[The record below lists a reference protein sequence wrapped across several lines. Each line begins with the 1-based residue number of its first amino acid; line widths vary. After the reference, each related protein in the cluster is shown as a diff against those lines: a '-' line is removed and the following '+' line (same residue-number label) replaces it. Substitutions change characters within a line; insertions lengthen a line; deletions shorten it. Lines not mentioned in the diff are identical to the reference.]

1 VQKGLYVAL
10 SSQIALERRLTTIA
24 DNIANASTVGFR
36 GTGLKF
42 DELLDGISATSTSFV
57 SEGEAFLST
66 LPGGMESTGNSLD
79 FAVKGDAW
87 FGIETPQG
95 VALTRDG
102 RFQLTPEGALVNL
115 EGYPVLD
122 PGGAPVQINPASGAF
137 AAGMDGSISQ
147 RGAPVS
153 AIGLFDYSPASEF
166 QRFGSSGISV
176 GTLPDAVLDRSD
188 TGVLQG
194 FVEQSNVNA
203 LKELT
208 NLIMVQRTFDNIS
221 ALVRDSESSLSEA
234 IKTLG
239 SR

>member
-24 DNIANASTVGFR
+24 DNIANANTVGFR
-36 GTGLKF
+36 ATGLKF
-42 DELLDGISATSTSFV
+42 DELVDGISASSTSFV
-57 SEGEAFLST
+57 SDGEGFLSP
-66 LPGGMESTGNSLD
+66 LAGGMESTGNSLD
-79 FAVKGDAW
+79 FAVQGDVW

-95 VALTRDG
+95 VMLTRDG

-115 EGYPVLD
+115 EGYAVLD
-122 PGGAPVQINPASGAF
+122 PGGAPVQINPANGAL
-137 AAGMDGSISQ
+137 AAGRDGSISQ
-147 RGAPVS
+147 HGTPVS
-153 AIGLFDYSPASEF
+153 AIGLFDYSAASEF
-166 QRFGSSGISV
+166 QRFGSSGILA
-176 GTLPDAVLDRSD
+176 GTLPDAAVDRSD
-188 TGVLQG
+188 AGVLQG

-208 NLIMVQRTFDNIS
+208 SLIMVQRTFDDIS

>member
-1 VQKGLYVAL
+1 MQKGLYVAL

-36 GTGLKF
+36 ATSLKF
-42 DELLDGISATSTSFV
+42 DELVDGISAASTSFV
-57 SEGEAFLST
+57 SEGEASLSA
-66 LPGGMESTGNSLD
+66 LPGGMEATGNALD

-122 PGGAPVQINPASGAF
+122 PGGAPIQINPANGAL
-137 AAGMDGSISQ
+137 AAGTDGAISQ
-147 RGAPVS
+147 RETPVG
-153 AIGLFDYSPASEF
+153 AIGLFDYPAASEF

-176 GTLPDAVLDRSD
+176 ASLPDALADRSD
-188 TGVLQG
+188 VGVLQG

-208 NLIMVQRTFDNIS
+208 SLIMVQRTFEDIS
-221 ALVRDSESSLSEA
+221 ALVRDTESSLSEA